1 MQNALETLMYEIIA
15 RLTLVVLGVL
25 VVIVGIISPHR
36 CLEGIRAAGL
46 NSTGGLIL
54 RTRK

>member
-1 MQNALETLMYEIIA
+1 MRNALKTLLYEIAA
-15 RLTLVVLGVL
+15 RLTLVVLGIL

>member
-1 MQNALETLMYEIIA
+1 MRNALETLLYEIAA
-15 RLTLVVLGVL
+15 RLFLVVLGVL
-25 VVIVGIISPHR
+25 VVIVGVFSPRR

-54 RTRK
+54 RTKK

>member
-1 MQNALETLMYEIIA
+1 MLSVLKTLVYEITA
-15 RLTLVVLGVL
+15 RLTLVVLGIL
-25 VVIVGIISPHR
+25 VVIVGVISPHR